1 MFLALEDILSDSKY
15 SLDLPS
21 KKAEKWHFS
30 GLHSYLDRDYRLKS
44 DVPGVDFRPKNDG
57 YYFYL
62 SDGKYI
68 EGNLPESV
76 KVQEFKKAL
85 DVKNNPFSHLA
96 SSQSLSPLELVF
108 SEDVDI
114 HVYVNYA
121 HQCFLTSA
129 FNIIIK
135 EGVSVNMHLL
145 FTGGKDGFITHSSA
159 LELYPRSTLNIT
171 QIQNFDQGAI
181 FISQNSFL
189 LHEYAN
195 CKSFGFLFSGEHIQQ
210 FIEAELAFESEIQA
224 SALLLADEKQKEIFS
239 CDITH
244 KADRSKSRVYSK
256 QVLKDSAISVF
267 DATTTIEKGTKQ
279 TEAYQASH
287 ALVLGEKA
295 QIHAKPHLEI
305 YSDDLTASHGSTVGE
320 LDQDAIGYLMSRG
333 IGEDK
338 AKDILVEAFIKE
350 VLELV
355 DEDDKEDILKLL
367 GDENA
372 DERL

>member
-1 MFLALEDILSDSKY
+1 MFLALENILSDSKY
-15 SLDLPS
+15 SLNLPS

-44 DVPGVDFRPKNDG
+44 EVADSDFKPESDG
-57 YYFYL
+57 FYGYF

-68 EGNLPESV
+68 EGSLPKSV

-108 SEDVDI
+108 TEDIDI
-114 HVYVNYA
+114 NIYLNYS
-121 HQCFLTSA
+121 HQCFVTSA
-129 FNIIIK
+129 FNIIVK
-135 EGVSVNMHLL
+135 EGVNVNIHLL
-145 FTGGKDGFITHSSA
+145 FRGGEHGFISHSSA
-159 LELYPRSTLNIT
+159 LELYPRATLNIT
-171 QIQNFDQGAI
+171 QIQNFEQGAL

-210 FIEAELAFESEIQA
+210 FIEAELAFESEMQA
-224 SALLLADEKQKEIFS
+224 TALLLGDEKQKEIFS

-287 ALVLGEKA
+287 ALVLGDKA
-295 QIHAKPHLEI
+295 QMHAKPHLEI
-305 YSDDLTASHGSTVGE
+305 YSDDLIASHGSTVGE
-320 LDQDAIGYLMSRG
+320 LDKEAIDYLMSRG
-333 IGEDK
+333 ISECK
-338 AKDILVEAFIKE
+338 AKEILVEAFIKE
-350 VLELV
+350 VLDLV
-355 DEDDKEDILKLL
+355 DEHDKEDILKLL
-367 GDENA
+367 GDEHE
-372 DERL
+372 DQRL